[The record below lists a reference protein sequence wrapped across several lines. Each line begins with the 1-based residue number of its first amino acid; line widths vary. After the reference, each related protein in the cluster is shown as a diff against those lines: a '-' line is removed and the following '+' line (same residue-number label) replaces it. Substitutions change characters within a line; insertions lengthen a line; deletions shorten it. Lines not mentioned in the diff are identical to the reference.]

1 MNCFT
6 TVFPNL
12 PPNEVESSNAASMA
26 EWDSLATVTLIAVME
41 EEFECRFNLEE
52 MEILISFEIILEIIK
67 GKLNES

>member
-1 MNCFT
+1 
-6 TVFPNL
+6 
-12 PPNEVESSNAASMA
+12 MA